1 MLSNKKEFDVNKI
14 NGHVFGQEKDLML
27 KLKNGE
33 IDEDEFERMVDKI

>member
-1 MLSNKKEFDVNKI
+1 M
-14 NGHVFGQEKDLML
+14 FGQEKDLML